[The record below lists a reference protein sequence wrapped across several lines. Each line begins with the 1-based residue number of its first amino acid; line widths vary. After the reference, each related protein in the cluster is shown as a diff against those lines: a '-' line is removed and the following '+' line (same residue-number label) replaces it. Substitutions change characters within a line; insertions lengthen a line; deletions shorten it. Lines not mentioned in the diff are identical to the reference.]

1 MQQPTYVHE
10 NEKLNPFF
18 SIWFSTRKTIRYVL
32 ENKSLKYALIIAA
45 ISGIPSG
52 FNAFGELSST
62 LNFQLGFLILASLVI
77 GPILGLLGVGLST
90 IIFTFVGKWMGGVG
104 TFGEVAKAMGVVTIP
119 AIWLFPYFI
128 LTSIITFNENQVDP
142 LSGINGTMIIWMI
155 FSALIMI
162 VYSIWMIVIQSQ
174 SIGEVHQF
182 SSWRGFATLMIP
194 AIVFFIIGIIFVM
207 MFFATNVI

>member
-10 NEKLNPFF
+10 NEKLNPFL

-45 ISGIPSG
+45 IAGIPNG
-52 FNAFGELSST
+52 FNAFGSLSAT
-62 LNFQLGFLILASLVI
+62 FNFPFLVLILASLVI
-77 GPILGLLGVGLST
+77 GPFLSLLGVGLSSL
-90 IIFTFVGKWMGGVG
+90 IFTFVGKWMGGVG
-104 TFGEVAKAMGVVTIP
+104 TFGEMAKAMGVVTIP
-119 AIWLFPYFI
+119 AIWLSPYFI
-128 LTSIITFNENQVDP
+128 LSSVITYNGNQVDP
-142 LSGINGTMIIWMI
+142 LSGISASMIIWMI

-162 VYSIWMIVIQSQ
+162 VFAIWMIVIQSQ

-194 AIVFFIIGIIFVM
+194 SIVFFIIAFIFVM
-207 MFFATNVI
+207 MFFAAIVI

>member
-1 MQQPTYVHE
+1 MQQPTYIHE

-18 SIWFSTRKTIRYVL
+18 SIWLSTRKTIRYVL

-45 ISGIPSG
+45 IAGIPNG
-52 FNAFGELSST
+52 FNALGELSST
-62 LNFQLGFLILASLVI
+62 LNFQLGVLILASLVI
-77 GPILGLLGVGLST
+77 GPFLSLLGVGLSSL
-90 IIFTFVGKWMGGVG
+90 IFTFVGKWMGGVG
-104 TFGEVAKAMGVVTIP
+104 TFGEMAKAMGVVTIP
-119 AIWLFPYFI
+119 AIWLSPYFI
-128 LTSIITFNENQVDP
+128 LSSVITYNGNQVDP
-142 LSGINGTMIIWMI
+142 LSGISASMIIWMI

-162 VYSIWMIVIQSQ
+162 IYSIWMIVIQSQ

-207 MFFATNVI
+207 MFFAAIVI

>member
-45 ISGIPSG
+45 IAGIPNG
-52 FNAFGELSST
+52 FNAFGSLSAT
-62 LNFQLGFLILASLVI
+62 FNFPFLVLILASLVI
-77 GPILGLLGVGLST
+77 GPFLSLLGVGLSSL
-90 IIFTFVGKWMGGVG
+90 IFTFVGKWMGGVG
-104 TFGEVAKAMGVVTIP
+104 TFGEMAKAMGVVTIP
-119 AIWLFPYFI
+119 AIWLSPYFI
-128 LTSIITFNENQVDP
+128 LSSVITYNGNQVDP
-142 LSGINGTMIIWMI
+142 LSGISASMIIWMI

-162 VYSIWMIVIQSQ
+162 VFAIWMIVIQSQ

-194 AIVFFIIGIIFVM
+194 SIVFFIIAFIFVM
-207 MFFATNVI
+207 MFFAAIVI

>member
-10 NEKLNPFF
+10 NEKLNPFL

-45 ISGIPSG
+45 IAGIPNG
-52 FNAFGELSST
+52 FNAFGGLSST
-62 LNFQLGFLILASLVI
+62 FNFSFLILILTSLVI
-77 GPILGLLGVGLST
+77 GPFLSLLGVGLSSL
-90 IIFTFVGKWMGGVG
+90 IFTFVGKWMGGVG
-104 TFGEVAKAMGVVTIP
+104 TFGEMAKAMGVVTIP
-119 AIWLFPYFI
+119 AIWLSPYFI
-128 LTSIITFNENQVDP
+128 LSSIITYNGNQVDP
-142 LSGINGTMIIWMI
+142 LSGNNASMIIWMI

-162 VYSIWMIVIQSQ
+162 VFAIWMIVIQSQ

-194 AIVFFIIGIIFVM
+194 SIVFFIIAFVFVM
-207 MFFATNVI
+207 MFFAAMVI